1 MSGSSRT
8 SRCPGGKARGG
19 SIGGSLDTRS
29 AGSTFAGSV
38 SVIAQELSHLE
49 GHLQGL
55 LMIQARVYEGLVATR
70 ETGLVNLRA
79 ASEYLVDVNTGKF
92 VVDAA
97 QFGAEGAVYFDEAAK
112 FVNNVFKAPRLVA
125 RRGREG
131 VAVHRVS
138 NPSGGDPCGS
148 DLLNEPGQDVAD
160 FARSHAAD
168 ER

>member
-70 ETGLVNLRA
+70 ETGLANLRA
-79 ASEYLVDVNTGKF
+79 APWNLGAVISGECDVD
-92 VVDAA
+92 
-97 QFGAEGAVYFDEAAK
+97 GARDGADGAVYSEEAAD
-112 FVNNVFKAPRLVA
+112 FDQDVFKAPRLVA
-125 RRGREG
+125 RRGRGG
-131 VAVHRVS
+131 VAVQRVS
-138 NPSGGDPCGS
+138 IPIGGHPIGR
-148 DLLNEPGQDVAD
+148 DLLTEPGQDVAD
-160 FARSHAAD
+160 
-168 ER
+168 

>member
-8 SRCPGGKARGG
+8 SRCPGGKTRGG

-49 GHLQGL
+49 GHFQGL
-55 LMIQARVYEGLVATR
+55 LVIQARVYEGLVAAC

-79 ASEYLVDVNTGKF
+79 SSENLGDVITSEF
-92 VVDAA
+92 DMDAA
-97 QFGAEGAVYFDEAAK
+97 RDCAQGAVYFEEAAD
-112 FVNNVFKAPRLVA
+112 FVHDVFEAPGLVA
-125 RRGREG
+125 GRGRKG

-138 NPSGGDPCGS
+138 DPGGS
-148 DLLNEPGQDVAD
+148 DPSEIGRAHV
-160 FARSHAAD
+160 
-168 ER
+168 

>member
-55 LMIQARVYEGLVATR
+55 LMIQARVYEGLVAAC
-70 ETGLVNLRA
+70 ETGLVKLRA
-79 ASEYLVDVNTGKF
+79 DAENLGHVINVDSD
-92 VVDAA
+92 VD
-97 QFGAEGAVYFDEAAK
+97 D
-112 FVNNVFKAPRLVA
+112 A
-125 RRGREG
+125 RDGT
-131 VAVHRVS
+131 
-138 NPSGGDPCGS
+138 
-148 DLLNEPGQDVAD
+148 
-160 FARSHAAD
+160 
-168 ER
+168 

>member
-79 ASEYLVDVNTGKF
+79 AAENLGDVITGEF
-92 VVDAA
+92 DVDAA
-97 QFGAEGAVYFDEAAK
+97 RDGAQGAVYFEEAAD
-112 FVNNVFKAPRLVA
+112 FVHDVFKAPRLVA

-138 NPSGGDPCGS
+138 DPGGSDPSGR
-148 DLLNEPGQDVAD
+148 DLLNQSRQDVAD